1 MTAIDLLHW
10 LGETSIAICL
20 LIVVILIIRK
30 PFAKIFGAHAAYALW
45 LAPILRVFLPE
56 LAVLPPPEAIF
67 TGDNAWEMIAMP
79 VSADTRVIPSGYDAR
94 TFAAVLALFLWFT
107 IGFAWFNL
115 KIEAQ
120 SRFMR
125 VMLASSKPA
134 ASQIMLCADAIRHSL
149 GVKRRT
155 RIRLCNENYGPAV
168 IGLFRPVIFLPAN
181 FLSGY
186 SAEERRLALAHE
198 IAHIAR
204 GDMAA
209 TLAALAFQAAQW
221 PNPLVH
227 FAFRL
232 FRADQEAAC
241 DAFVLSHYQPDPRAA
256 GDYASAIIKSAAGA
270 HAAPAFGL
278 SLGHSIKER
287 LMLLK
292 NPKQSRSRKIAGGA
306 SAIALVL
313 AGLAATAN
321 YSYAADDAKEND
333 AKEERAVEKEKRV
346 MIIGGDEHEDGVVKK
361 EKRVVIMGSDDD
373 MDFVMPMM
381 HGGDYEFVTED
392 GDSEHRVFRYVTRS
406 DGHGPHM
413 TMKGMGDCT
422 ATDGEGEPVKLEWS
436 DEAGKDG
443 ETKTRSII
451 CVAGE
456 EDPKKRAEALRKA
469 IDQMEKHHKQQE
481 ERHKKMITGL
491 RKQLR
496 ELEKK

>member
-1 MTAIDLLHW
+1 MAMIDLLRW
-10 LGETSIAICL
+10 IAETSLAAGL

-30 PFAKIFGAHAAYALW
+30 PFAKLFGARAAYALW
-45 LAPILRVFLPE
+45 LAPVLRVFLPE
-56 LAVLPPPEAIF
+56 LLVLPPPEIIF
-67 TGDNAWEMIAMP
+67 SPENAWEMIAMP
-79 VSADTRVIPSGYDAR
+79 VSIDTPVLASGYDIR
-94 TFAAVLALFLWFT
+94 TFAAVVAIFLWFT
-107 IGFAWFNL
+107 IGFAWFSQ

-134 ASQIMLCADAIRHSL
+134 TDQIMLCADAIRENL
-149 GVKRRT
+149 GVKRRP
-155 RIRLCNENYGPAV
+155 RIRLCNEIYGPAV

-181 FLSGY
+181 FLTDY

-209 TLAALAFQAAQW
+209 TLAALMFQAVQW

-227 FAFRL
+227 FAFRI
-232 FRADQEAAC
+232 FRTDQEAAC
-241 DAFVLSHYQPDPRAA
+241 DAYVLSRYQPDPRAA

-270 HAAPAFGL
+270 QASPAFGL
-278 SLGHSIKER
+278 SLGHPVKER

-292 NPKQSRSRKIAGGA
+292 NPKQSPLRKITGGA

-313 AGLAATAN
+313 AGLAATA
-321 YSYAADDAKEND
+321 SYGFAADEVKED
-333 AKEERAVEKEKRV
+333 GIVKKEKRV
-346 MIIGGDEHEDGVVKK
+346 MIIGGDEHEGGVVKK
-361 EKRVVIMGSDDD
+361 EKHVIIMSGDENT
-373 MDFVMPMM
+373 DFVMPMV
-381 HGGDYEFVTED
+381 HDGDYEFITED
-392 GDSEHRVFRYVTRS
+392 GDGEHRVFQYVTK

-413 TMKGMGDCT
+413 KMRGMGDCT
-422 ATDGEGEPVKLEWS
+422 GTDGEGEPVKLEWS
-436 DEAGKDG
+436 DEAEEDG
-443 ETKTRSII
+443 GMKTHSII

-469 IDQMEKHHKQQE
+469 IDQMEEHHKQQQA
-481 ERHKKMITGL
+481 RHKKMIAGL

-496 ELEKK
+496 ELDKK

>member
-1 MTAIDLLHW
+1 MVIIDLLRW
-10 LGETSIAICL
+10 IAETSLAAGL

-30 PFAKIFGAHAAYALW
+30 PFAKLFGARAAYALW
-45 LAPILRVFLPE
+45 LAPVLRVFLPE

-67 TGDNAWEMIAMP
+67 TGDNAWEMIATP
-79 VSADTRVIPSGYDAR
+79 VSADIGGIASGYDAR
-94 TFAAVLALFLWFT
+94 TVAAVLAVFLWFT

-134 ASQIMLCADAIRHSL
+134 ASQIMLCADAIQHSL
-149 GVKRRT
+149 GVKRRA

-181 FLSGY
+181 FLTDY

-209 TLAALAFQAAQW
+209 TLAALMFQAVQW

-232 FRADQEAAC
+232 FRTDQEAAC
-241 DAFVLSHYQPDPRAA
+241 DAYVLSRFQPDPRAA

-270 HAAPAFGL
+270 QASPAFGL
-278 SLGHSIKER
+278 SLGHPVKER

-292 NPKQSRSRKIAGGA
+292 NPKQSPLRKITGGA

-313 AGLAATAN
+313 AGLAATA
-321 YSYAADDAKEND
+321 SYGFAADEVK
-333 AKEERAVEKEKRV
+333 
-346 MIIGGDEHEDGVVKK
+346 EDGVVKK
-361 EKRVVIMGSDDD
+361 EKRVMIIGGGENEDGVVKKEERVIIMGGDDD
-373 MDFVMPMM
+373 MNFVMPMV
-381 HGGDYEFVTED
+381 HDGDYEFITED
-392 GDSEHRVFRYVTRS
+392 GDSEHRIFKYVTK

-413 TMKGMGDCT
+413 KMMGGGDCT
-422 ATDGEGEPVKLEWS
+422 GTDGEGEPVKLEWS
-436 DEAGKDG
+436 DEADEDG
-443 ETKTRSII
+443 GMKTHSII

-469 IDQMEKHHKQQE
+469 IDQMEERHKQQQA
-481 ERHKKMITGL
+481 RHKKMIAGL